1 MIIDRHISNFIVFCE
16 ETILEGLKKISKN
29 EGRIVFSVTEK
40 GVLDGVLTNGDF
52 RRWLANNRDFDV
64 TRPISRITN
73 RNYKWAHVDDDEA
86 RILAVMGDHTCL
98 PLLDDNQHLVA
109 VARKSAP
116 AEAIRIGNRVV
127 SEGGPALMIAEIGLN
142 HNGSLELA
150 RRLIDLAAE
159 SGADTAKF
167 QMRDLDSLYRKAPGV
182 LNSSE
187 DLGAQYTLT
196 LLERFSLTPK
206 EMFIAFDHC
215 RERGLVP
222 LCTPWDVQSLAQLER
237 YGMEAY
243 KVASADLTN
252 DDLLVAM
259 AQTGKPLLCST
270 GMSQESEIFHA
281 VDLLKRHRASYVLL
295 HCNSTYPAP
304 FKDVNLRYLDRL
316 KEIGRCPVGYS
327 GHERGYAV
335 ALAAVARGAAVIEK
349 HFTVDKDMEGNDHKV
364 SLLPEEFALMVQ
376 GARQI
381 ESSLGEASERKISQ
395 GEMMNRSNLA
405 KSLILNCEVAIGDTI
420 GAEMI
425 EVKSPGRGVQP
436 NRKLELIGRK
446 ARRVFHPGDFVF
458 ESDLEGVTVQARHY
472 KFRRKWGVPIRYHDY
487 RQIMAKTNLDFLEF
501 HFSFKDL
508 DERIE
513 DHIRDVYDL
522 DFVVHSPDL
531 FAGDHLLNL
540 CSGDESY
547 RRRSISELQRV
558 IDITRSLKPHFKR
571 ADDRTVIIAS
581 LGGFSKDAPLAPQE
595 VEALYDN
602 CARSLAELDMSGV
615 EILPQTLPPF
625 PWYFGGQLFANLFVY
640 AEDTAG
646 FCRAHN
652 FRLCF
657 DLCHTKL
664 VCNHVN
670 RPFLEYVEMLGPFT
684 RHLHVADAGGVDAE
698 GLQIGE
704 GDMDFSAIAA
714 VLDRTC
720 PQATFIPEIWQGHR
734 NEGEGSWIALER
746 LEGLF

>member
-16 ETILEGLKKISKN
+16 ESILEALKKISKN

-52 RRWLANNRDFDV
+52 RRWLANNPDFDV

-73 RNYKWAHVDDDEA
+73 RNYKWAHVNDDEA

-98 PLLDDNQHLVA
+98 PLLDDNKHLVA
-109 VARKSAP
+109 VARKSAG
-116 AEAIRIGNRVV
+116 AEFIRIGNRVI
-127 SEGGPALMIAEIGLN
+127 SDSGPAFVIAEIGLN

-150 RRLIDLAAE
+150 RKLIDLAAE
-159 SGADTAKF
+159 SGADCAKF
-167 QMRDLDSLYRKAPGV
+167 QMRDMETLYRKAPGAHQ
-182 LNSSE
+182 SAE
-187 DLGAQYTLT
+187 DLGAQYVLT

-206 EMFIAFDHC
+206 EMFMAFDHC

-222 LCTPWDVQSLAQLER
+222 LCTPWDEESLARLEK
-237 YGMEAY
+237 YGLEAY

-252 DDLLVAM
+252 DDLLISL

-270 GMSQESEIFHA
+270 GMSQESEIIHA
-281 VDLLKRHRASYVLL
+281 VDLLKQHRSSYVLL

-316 KEIGRCPVGYS
+316 REIGRCPVGYS
-327 GHERGYAV
+327 GHERGYSIV
-335 ALAAVARGAAVIEK
+335 LAAVARGAKVLEK
-349 HFTVDKDMEGNDHKV
+349 HFTVDKEMEGNDHKI
-364 SLLPEEFALMVQ
+364 SLLPEEFTAMVA
-376 GARQI
+376 GIRQI
-381 ESSLGEASERKISQ
+381 EAGLGEAGERKVSQ

-405 KSLILNCEVAIGDTI
+405 KSLIINCDLAVGDVI

-436 NRKLELIGRK
+436 NRKRDLIGRK
-446 ARRVFHPGDFVF
+446 ARRPILAGDFVF
-458 ESDLEGVTVQARHY
+458 ESDLEDSPVQARHY

-508 DERIE
+508 DEKIE
-513 DHIRDVYDL
+513 DHIQQTYDL

-540 CSGDESY
+540 CSDDPAY

-558 IDITRSLKPHFKR
+558 IDITRSLKSHFKR
-571 ADDRTVIIAS
+571 ATDRTVIIAS
-581 LGGFSKDAPLAPQE
+581 LGGFSKDAPLKADE
-595 VEALYDN
+595 VTRQYDN
-602 CARSLAELDMSGV
+602 CARSLGELDTAGV

-625 PWYFGGQLFANLFVY
+625 PWYFGGQLYANLFVH
-640 AEDTAG
+640 AEDMAA
-646 FCRAHN
+646 FCRNHGY
-652 FRLCF
+652 RLCF
-657 DLCHTKL
+657 DLCHSKL
-664 VCNHVN
+664 TANHFQQ
-670 RPFLEYVEMLGPFT
+670 PFLEFVETLGPFT
-684 RHLHVADAGGVDAE
+684 RHLHIADAGGVDAE

-704 GDMDFSAIAA
+704 GDMDFKAIAE
-714 VLDRTC
+714 VLNRTC
-720 PQATFIPEIWQGHR
+720 PEATFIPEIWQGHR
-734 NEGEGSWIALER
+734 NQGEGSWIALER